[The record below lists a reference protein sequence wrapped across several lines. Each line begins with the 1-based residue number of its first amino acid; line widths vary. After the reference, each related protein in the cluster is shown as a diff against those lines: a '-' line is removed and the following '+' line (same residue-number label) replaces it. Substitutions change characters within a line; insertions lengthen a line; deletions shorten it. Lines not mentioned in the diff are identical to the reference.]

1 MADAEEQNE
10 VKFKN
15 PLGTEPV
22 GRLLVNFSVPA
33 IIALLVNSLYNMVDQ
48 VFIGNFVGE
57 LGNAATNIAYPLVI
71 LCMSLALLF
80 GFGGASG
87 FNLALGRGDEEE
99 APYFIGNSAV
109 MLFLCGVVIM
119 VITLLFLTPL
129 LKLFGSPDDVL
140 PYAQSYVGITA
151 FGFPFY
157 IFSAGCGHLIRA
169 DGRPRAS
176 MTCNLVGAIINVC
189 LDALFVV
196 AFGWG
201 IQGAAAATIIG
212 QIVAACVAFN
222 FLRHAKTAKLT
233 RKHLRPRLKYV
244 GKTAHLGMAPCFNQ
258 LATMVVQ
265 ITMNNSLRYF
275 GGMSIYGE
283 AIPIAVVGIITKVS
297 QVFMSILGGCAQASQ
312 PIASF
317 NYGAKQY
324 DRVRRAFLLA
334 MGFGLLVGVVAFL
347 MFQLFPV
354 QIISLFGEGS
364 SDVYYQFAVRYFRI
378 YLFFTFANFLPIMGS
393 NFFTAIGKPIRGTIL
408 SLTRQIIFFL
418 PLLIIFPRIWP
429 ALFGVDG
436 IEGIIYVGPVA
447 DAMAI
452 TLAIVMLFRELRELK
467 RLNEG
472 EITED
477 GKR

>member
-1 MADAEEQNE
+1 MEEKTENKE
-10 VKFKN
+10 VKIEN
-15 PLGTEPV
+15 PLGTKPV
-22 GRLLVNFSVPA
+22 GRLMVQFSIPA

-48 VFIGNFVGE
+48 LYIGNFVGE
-57 LGNAATNIAYPLVI
+57 LGNAATNIAYPLTI
-71 LCMSLALLF
+71 LCISLALLF

-87 FNLALGRGDEEE
+87 FNLSMGRGEKEE
-99 APYFIGNSAV
+99 APYFLGNSAV

-157 IFSAGCGHLIRA
+157 VFSAGCGHLIRA

-176 MTCNLVGAIINVC
+176 MTCNLVGAIINVG
-189 LDALFVV
+189 LDTLFVV

-201 IQGAAAATIIG
+201 IRGAAAATIIG

-222 FLRHAKTAKLT
+222 FLRHMKTVELT
-233 RKHLRPRLKYV
+233 RKHLRPQIKYV
-244 GKTAHLGMAPCFNQ
+244 GQTAHLGMAPCLNQ

-265 ITMNNSLRYF
+265 ITMNNSLNHF

-283 AIPIAVVGIITKVS
+283 AIPIAVVGIVTKVN

-317 NYGAKQY
+317 NYGARQY
-324 DRVRRAFLLA
+324 ERVRQAFLMA
-334 MGFGLLVGVVAFL
+334 MGFGLIVGVAAFL
-347 MFQLFPV
+347 MYQIFPV

-364 SDVYYQFAVRYFRI
+364 SDAYYQFAVQYFRI

-408 SLTRQIIFFL
+408 SLSRQIIFFL
-418 PLLIIFPRIWP
+418 PLLIIFPRVLPLI
-429 ALFGVDG
+429 FDIEG
-436 IEGIIYVGPVA
+436 IDGIIYVGPVA

-452 TLAIVMLFRELRELK
+452 TVAIVMLGRELRDLK
-467 RLNEG
+467 
-472 EITED
+472 
-477 GKR
+477 KRSLESV